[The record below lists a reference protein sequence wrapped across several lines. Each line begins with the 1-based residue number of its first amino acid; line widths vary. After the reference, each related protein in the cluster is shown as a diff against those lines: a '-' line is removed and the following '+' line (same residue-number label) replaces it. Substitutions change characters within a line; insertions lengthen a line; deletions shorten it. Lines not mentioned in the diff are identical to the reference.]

1 MIKAGQAYDQRNE
14 FEHRDEISR
23 ELAQK
28 YDKRQDIIIPYGKT
42 LGFNGTNG
50 EQVVLSYDEAFKVT
64 IDGTTVVELATDTDL
79 TTLESRVSTAE
90 ASITTE
96 ATTRA
101 SADTAISSSVT
112 SLTATV
118 GTNTSNISTNTSAI
132 ATING
137 NLSASY
143 ALTVDV
149 NGKIASMKL
158 LSDGSTSTIAFDA
171 TSFRVYN
178 GTSNETPFEVTGGA
192 VKIKTANVGTLTASN
207 ISVST
212 LSSLSADLGT
222 VTAGQLNLTSGSYVV
237 RHGAGFGA
245 SSDLVL
251 WYGSSSTAIGSATKT
266 NGVFAL
272 ATDGKIYAG
281 NAELSNP
288 VRVTIG
294 SAINVVGS
302 SGFSGTITVTATGG
316 NGSYTYQWV
325 KEPYESGQSASLT
338 NSTSATVTVSAS
350 LSTGQDSTGR
360 VRCYVYD
367 GNGVTASISQS
378 YNFSK
383 TS

>member
-1 MIKAGQAYDQRNE
+1 MIKSGPAYDQRNE
-14 FEHRDEISR
+14 FEHREGVER
-23 ELAQK
+23 ELANTYRK
-28 YDKRQDIIIPYGKT
+28 NQDIIIPYGKK

-64 IDGTTVVELATDTDL
+64 IDGTTVVELATDSSL
-79 TTLESRVSTAE
+79 TTLEAQVDDNT
-90 ASITTE
+90 ASITTN
-96 ATTRA
+96 A
-101 SADTAISSSVT
+101 SAIS
-112 SLTATV
+112 
-118 GTNTSNISTNTSAI
+118 
-132 ATING
+132 TING

-207 ISVST
+207 ISVSN

-251 WYGSSSTAIGSATKT
+251 WYGASATAIGSATKT

-294 SAINVVGS
+294 SAINVIGS

-325 KEPYESGQSASLT
+325 KEPYESGIAASLT
-338 NSTSATVTVSAS
+338 NSTTATVTVSAS
-350 LSTGQDSTGR
+350 LATGEDSTGR

-367 GNGVTASISQS
+367 GNGVTASISQA

>member
-1 MIKAGQAYDQRNE
+1 MIKSGPAYDQRNE
-14 FEHRDEISR
+14 FEHREGVER
-23 ELAQK
+23 ELANTYRK
-28 YDKRQDIIIPYGKT
+28 NQDIIIPYGKK

-64 IDGTTVVELATDTDL
+64 IDGTTVVELATDSSL
-79 TTLESRVSTAE
+79 TTLEAQVDDNT
-90 ASITTE
+90 ASITTN
-96 ATTRA
+96 A
-101 SADTAISSSVT
+101 SAIS
-112 SLTATV
+112 
-118 GTNTSNISTNTSAI
+118 
-132 ATING
+132 TING

-251 WYGSSSTAIGSATKT
+251 WYGASATAIGSATKT

-294 SAINVVGS
+294 SAINVIGS

-325 KEPYESGQSASLT
+325 KEPYEAGISASLT

-350 LSTGQDSTGR
+350 LATGEDSTGR

>member
-14 FEHRDEISR
+14 FEHREGIER
-23 ELAQK
+23 ELANTYRK
-28 YDKRQDIIIPYGKT
+28 NQDVIIPYGKT

-50 EQVVLSYDEAFKVT
+50 EQVILSYDETFRIT
-64 IDGTTVVELATDTDL
+64 IDGSTVVELATDSSL
-79 TTLESRVSTAE
+79 TTLEGRVTTAE
-90 ASITTE
+90 GDIDTAQSAIITNSASI
-96 ATTRA
+96 
-101 SADTAISSSVT
+101 S
-112 SLTATV
+112 
-118 GTNTSNISTNTSAI
+118 
-132 ATING
+132 TING

-207 ISVST
+207 ISVSN

-251 WYGSSSTAIGSATKT
+251 WYGASATAIGSATKT

-294 SAINVVGS
+294 SAINVIGS

-325 KEPYESGQSASLT
+325 KEPYESGIAASLT
-338 NSTSATVTVSAS
+338 NSTTATVTVSAS
-350 LSTGQDSTGR
+350 LATGEDSTGR

-367 GNGVTASISQS
+367 GNGVTASISQA